1 MRLFKDVNIHI
12 DNKRASRL
20 LFAFLL
26 ILYALVCTTKN
37 CFTAALADIK
47 AEEIFTFSQ
56 AAFIPAAFYIVYTPL
71 QVLGG
76 VFADRLGSAT
86 LILIGLVGSAAANV
100 VIYFNSGNYYVML
113 FAWIFSAVVQAALWP
128 AVFKCFSSQLWQSD
142 RPIMLFLMSFASS
155 GGFVVSYLLAFVLP
169 KWQDNFIVSALILL
183 ALALLLLLF
192 AAMLNPK
199 FKRDERPIK
208 EAPVAD
214 QEAPKK
220 VNALL
225 LFLSSGFLIS
235 LPAAIA
241 RYMVDN
247 SAKSFVP
254 AMLDDCYAGVGEIGE
269 LLTILVV
276 LCGIAGVLTVRLLLY
291 PRLFKNEFTCTLFL
305 LLSAI
310 PFTVLLTFVKY
321 ISPTLCIIA
330 LCGLSLLLTG
340 ASYLASCFAA
350 RFVRYR
356 LNGTAA
362 GILNASYGFALVIQ
376 YTLFSRL
383 AESSWRA
390 LTVLWC
396 GLIILSAIL
405 IALAIRPSIRFKR
418 QIHE

>member
-1 MRLFKDVNIHI
+1 MHLFKDVNIRL
-12 DNKRASRL
+12 DSKRASRL
-20 LFAFLL
+20 FFAFLL

-71 QVLGG
+71 QVFGG
-76 VFADRLGSAT
+76 VLADRLGSAT
-86 LILIGLVGSAAANV
+86 LILIGLVGSAAANI
-100 VIYFNSGNYYVML
+100 VIYFNSGNYYIML
-113 FAWIFSAVVQAALWP
+113 FSWIFSAIVQAALWP
-128 AVFKCFSSQLWQSD
+128 AVFKCFSSQLWKSD
-142 RPIMLFLMSFASS
+142 RPVMLFLMSFASS
-155 GGFVVSYLLAFVLP
+155 GGFVVSYLLAFILP
-169 KWQDNFIVSALILL
+169 KWQDNFAASAFILL
-183 ALALLLLLF
+183 ALALLLLIF
-192 AAMLNPK
+192 AGMLNSK
-199 FKRDERPIK
+199 FKRDEQLPEEI
-208 EAPVAD
+208 PVAD
-214 QEAPKK
+214 KESPKK
-220 VNALL
+220 GNTIL

-247 SAKSFVP
+247 SAKGFVP
-254 AMLDDCYAGVGEIGE
+254 AMLNDCYAGLGNIGE

-276 LCGIAGVLTVRLLLY
+276 LCGIAGVLIVRLLLY